1 MLNRII
7 EFSLQNR
14 LIVAIGAILL
24 LLSGIYVTVTM
35 EIDIFP
41 ELTAP
46 TVVVM
51 TEAHGMAPEE
61 VERLVT
67 FPIETSVNGS
77 TSIRRVRSSSSM
89 GFSVVWV
96 EFDWGMD
103 IYDARQ
109 TVTERLF
116 QVNDQ
121 LPAGVSRPVIAPQS
135 SLLGEMMIIG
145 MVSDSV
151 SPMRLR
157 TIADWNVAPRL
168 LSIAG
173 VAQVTTIG
181 GEAKEYRI
189 LADPLKMQ
197 FYGVTMDELAMVC
210 DNMNINTSGSFINE
224 HGNKYIVRGIARTTS
239 TEEMSSSVVKM
250 QGGLPVTIGDIAEV
264 SEGAAPAIGHGSYRG
279 QDAVL
284 VTITKQ
290 PGINTIR
297 LSDEINDAL
306 DEISTNLG
314 ESVAFHSDIYNQD
327 AFIRTSVNNVLKAI
341 IEGGIFVVII
351 LFLFLMNPRTTAI
364 SLTAIPLSLIASI
377 LTIRLLGYTINT
389 MSLGG
394 MAIAV
399 GSIVDD
405 AIIDVEN
412 VYKRLRQNITK
423 PRDERT
429 PVMKVIFNASSEI
442 RRSIFNA
449 TLIIIITFVPLFLLE
464 GMEGR
469 MLKPLGISFI
479 ISLFAS
485 LIVALTVTPV
495 MCSYLLTNEKQL
507 EKGLKGSWVERNLGS
522 LYRRALNSA
531 IDKPRIVVGV
541 TGAMIVAAIVIS
553 FTFGSTFMPPFNE
566 GALTVNVWAF
576 PGISLDESDKIG
588 REAELIMLGIPEV
601 TSVSRKTGRSELA
614 EHSFGENVSELDVPF
629 ELKKRSRDEF
639 MADVRE
645 RLSHLK
651 GVSIEVGQPITHRMD
666 HMLSGS
672 RTNIAIKIF
681 GDDLNEL
688 FRIGNEV
695 NGAIEDV
702 AGIGDLFVEQL
713 VETPQLKINAKREM
727 LSRYGIP
734 VNRFAQH
741 IATSIGGRQ
750 VSDVYVDEMK
760 FPLILRYNEET
771 RGSIESIKASMI
783 DTYDGQKIPLSF
795 VADIESGSGPHTINR
810 ENVKRKIVVNV
821 NAAGRDVGSVVK
833 DIRSE
838 IEKKVTLPENYRIE
852 YGGQFESASR
862 ASRRILFASCLAIL
876 AVFMVLYNE
885 FRKSTL
891 AWIVLLNLPLALI
904 GGIFAIRLTSGVISI
919 PSIIGFITL
928 FGIATRNGILLIS
941 RYMHLEE
948 EDTDLKTRVV
958 HGSADRLNP
967 ILMTALTAAL
977 ALVPLAIAG
986 QKPGNEIQSP
996 MAVVILGGL
1005 LSSTLLNIFVIP
1017 TVYYM
1022 LNRKRNSLGD
1032 TDETGEKT
1040 L

>member
-7 EFSLQNR
+7 EFSLHNR
-14 LIVAIGAILL
+14 LIVAIGALL
-24 LLSGIYVTVTM
+24 LLLTGIYVTLTM

-145 MVSDSV
+145 MISDSV
-151 SPMRLR
+151 SPMQLR

-197 FYGVTMDELAMVC
+197 FYGVTMDEMATVC
-210 DNMNINTSGSFINE
+210 ENININTSGSFINE
-224 HGNKYIVRGIARTTS
+224 HSSKYIVRGIARTTS
-239 TEEMSSSVVKM
+239 MEEVAASVVKM
-250 QGGLPVTIGDIAEV
+250 HGGLPVTIGDIAEV

-290 PGINTIR
+290 PGINTIK
-297 LSDEINDAL
+297 LSDEINAAL
-306 DEISTNLG
+306 HEISTNLG
-314 ESVAFHSDIYNQD
+314 GSIAFHSDIYNQD

-394 MAIAV
+394 MAIAI

-412 VYKRLRQNITK
+412 VYKRLRQNLS
-423 PRDERT
+423 RLREERT
-429 PVMKVIFNASSEI
+429 PVMKVIFDASSEI

-449 TLIIIITFVPLFLLE
+449 TLIIIITFLPLFLLE

-495 MCSYLLTNEKQL
+495 MCSYLLTDEKQL

-522 LYRRALNSA
+522 LYRRTLNRV
-531 IDKPRIVVGV
+531 IDRPRIVAAFTGV
-541 TGAMIVAAIVIS
+541 LFVAAIVIS

-629 ELKKRSRDEF
+629 ELGKRSRDEF
-639 MADVRE
+639 LADVRAK
-645 RLSHLK
+645 LSHLK

-688 FRIGNEV
+688 FSVANEV
-695 NGAIEDV
+695 HDAVEGVE
-702 AGIGDLFVEQL
+702 GIGDLFVEQL
-713 VETPQLKINAKREM
+713 VETPQLKINGNRGM
-727 LSRYGIP
+727 LARYGIP
-734 VNRFAQH
+734 VNRFARH
-741 IATSIGGRQ
+741 VETAFGGVQ
-750 VSDVYVDEMK
+750 VSDVYVDEMR
-760 FPLILRYNEET
+760 FPLVLRYNEDN
-771 RGSIESIKASMI
+771 RGSIEAIKASMI

-810 ENVKRKIVVNV
+810 ENVKRKIVVSVNV
-821 NAAGRDVGSVVK
+821 SDRDVGSVVR
-833 DIRSE
+833 DIRRE
-838 IEKKVTLPENYRIE
+838 IESKVTLPENYRIE

-862 ASRRILFASCLAIL
+862 ASRRILFASFMAIL

-885 FRKSTL
+885 FRNSTL

-941 RYMHLEE
+941 RYLHLEG
-948 EDTDLKTRVV
+948 EDPDLKTRIV
-958 HGSADRLNP
+958 HGSVDRLNP

-977 ALVPLAIAG
+977 ALVPLALGG

-1005 LSSTLLNIFVIP
+1005 LSSTLLNIFIIP
-1017 TVYYM
+1017 AIYFA
-1022 LNRKRNSLGD
+1022 LNSKKQRRD
-1032 TDETGEKT
+1032 AIETET
-1040 L
+1040 ANP

>member
-7 EFSLQNR
+7 EFSLHNR
-14 LIVAIGAILL
+14 LIVAIGALL
-24 LLSGIYVTVTM
+24 LLMSGIFVTATM
-35 EIDIFP
+35 DIDIFP

-46 TVVVM
+46 TVVIM

-151 SPMRLR
+151 TPMRLR

-168 LSIAG
+168 LSVAG

-189 LADPLKMQ
+189 LADQLRMQ
-197 FYGVTMDELAMVC
+197 FYGVTMDELAAVC
-210 DNMNINTSGSFINE
+210 ENININTSGSFINE
-224 HGNKYIVRGIARTTS
+224 HGSKYIVRGIARTTS
-239 TEEMSSSVVKM
+239 TEEMAASVVKM
-250 QGGLPVTIGDIAEV
+250 HGGLPVTIGDIAEV

-279 QDAVL
+279 KDAVL

-297 LSDEINDAL
+297 LSDEINAAL
-306 DEISTNLG
+306 DEISANLG
-314 ESVAFHSDIYNQD
+314 ESIAFHSDIYNQD

-423 PRDERT
+423 PREERT
-429 PVMKVIFNASSEI
+429 PVMKVIFDASSEI

-495 MCSYLLTNEKQL
+495 MCSYLLTDEKQL

-522 LYRRALNSA
+522 LYRRVLNRA
-531 IDKPRIVVGV
+531 IDRPRIVVGA

-553 FTFGSTFMPPFNE
+553 FSFGSTFMPPFNE

-601 TSVSRKTGRSELA
+601 MAVSRKTGRSELA

-629 ELKKRSRDEF
+629 ELRKRSRDEF
-639 MADVRE
+639 MTDVRE

-688 FRIGNEV
+688 FRVANEV
-695 NGAIEDV
+695 HEAIEEV
-702 AGIGDLFVEQL
+702 PGIGDLFVEQL
-713 VETPQLKINAKREM
+713 VETPQLKINARREM
-727 LSRYGIP
+727 LARYGIP
-734 VNRFAQH
+734 VNRFVQH
-741 IATSIGGRQ
+741 VETAFGGRQ

-760 FPLILRYNEET
+760 FPLILRYNEES
-771 RGSIESIKASMI
+771 RGSIEAIRASMI
-783 DTYDGQKIPLSF
+783 DAYDGQKIPLSF
-795 VADIESGSGPHTINR
+795 VADIESVSGPHAINR

-838 IEKKVTLPENYRIE
+838 IEEKVTLPENYRIE

-862 ASRRILFASCLAIL
+862 ASRRILFASLLAIL

-885 FRKSTL
+885 FRNSTL

-941 RYMHLEE
+941 RYLHLEG
-948 EDTDLKTRVV
+948 EDPDLKTRIV

-977 ALVPLAIAG
+977 ALVPLALAG
-986 QKPGNEIQSP
+986 EKPGNEIQSP

-1022 LNRKRNSLGD
+1022 LNRKHHSRAGIGENGG
-1032 TDETGEKT
+1032 ET